1 MAKIALSLF
10 LLIPW
15 TLQSQKIFFTDKTQ
29 TIEFE
34 LDSVN
39 MISYMNYNTSRLDT
53 ILSYYSNPKM
63 DIVCDEKVEKFLF
76 ACYTIDLKV
85 ENDWRE
91 LFYYCGIDWQ
101 IHRQFIPSILLRIN
115 PNLTEADILNIYR

>member
-1 MAKIALSLF
+1 MAKVILIF

-15 TLQSQKIFFTDKTQ
+15 TLQSQKVFFADKTT

-34 LDSVN
+34 LDSIN
-39 MISYMNYNTSRLDT
+39 MISHINYNTSRLDT
-53 ILSYYSNPKM
+53 ILSYYGNPKM

-85 ENDWRE
+85 EDDWRK
-91 LFYYCGIDWQ
+91 LFYYCGIDGQ
-101 IHRQFIPSILLRIN
+101 IHRQFIPSILLRYN
-115 PNLTEADILNIYR
+115 PNLTEVDILNIYR

>member
-1 MAKIALSLF
+1 MAKVILIF

-15 TLQSQKIFFTDKTQ
+15 TLQSQKVFFADKTT

-34 LDSVN
+34 LDSIN
-39 MISYMNYNTSRLDT
+39 MISHINYNTSRLDT
-53 ILSYYSNPKM
+53 ILSYYGNPKM

-85 ENDWRE
+85 EDDWRE
-91 LFYYCGIDWQ
+91 LFHYCEIDWQ
-101 IHRQFIPSILLRIN
+101 IHRQFIPSILLRYN

>member
-1 MAKIALSLF
+1 MAKIILSLF

-15 TLQSQKIFFTDKTQ
+15 TLQSQKIFFADKNQ

-34 LDSVN
+34 LDSIN
-39 MISYMNYNTSRLDT
+39 MISHFNYNTSRLDT
-53 ILSYYSNPKM
+53 ILSYYGNPKM

-76 ACYTIDLKV
+76 ACYTIDLNV
-85 ENDWRE
+85 EDDWRE

-101 IHRQFIPSILLRIN
+101 KHRRFIPSILLRIN
-115 PNLTEADILNIYR
+115 PRLSESDILNIYR

>member
-15 TLQSQKIFFTDKTQ
+15 TVKSQKIFFADKTQ

-39 MISYMNYNTSRLDT
+39 MISHINYNTSRLDT

-76 ACYTIDLKV
+76 ACYIIDLKV
-85 ENDWRE
+85 EDDWRE

-101 IHRQFIPSILLRIN
+101 IHRQFIPSILLRYN

>member
-1 MAKIALSLF
+1 MAKIILSLF

-15 TLQSQKIFFTDKTQ
+15 TLQSQKIFFADKNQ

-34 LDSVN
+34 LDSIN
-39 MISYMNYNTSRLDT
+39 MISHINYNTSRLDT
-53 ILSYYSNPKM
+53 ILSYYGNPKM
-63 DIVCDEKVEKFLF
+63 DIVCDEKVATFLF

-85 ENDWRE
+85 EDDWRE

-115 PNLTEADILNIYR
+115 PRLSESDILNIYR